1 MKIFVVGLNH
11 KSAPIDIREKL
22 AFDAAEINRALRRLK
37 NRFPEAEFVLLS
49 TCNRVEL
56 YCTTKASGGASRAD
70 LVELLAESR
79 GVTPDDFR
87 KFSYV
92 HEDEPAVWHLLTVA
106 SSLDSMVVGES
117 QIIAQVKES
126 YRLACSAKSTGKILN
141 RLFHCAFRTS
151 KKVHTNTLI
160 ATRRVSVAGVAVQLA
175 EQLFPNI
182 NSAKIVVIG
191 AGETGKLLVEH
202 FLHSNC
208 NDVTV
213 VNRSYDRGVE
223 MARRHQITAAP
234 WEQLDELLLRADI
247 VATAAATQNYLFNKA
262 SFKKI
267 MEQRSGRALLVI
279 DIAVP
284 RNFAPAINEI
294 ENVHLYSI
302 DDLTEVVQKNVKLR
316 EEDIKRASVIIEKK
330 VSEFMQ
336 WFSIRDIGPLVG
348 QMKQRF
354 HQIARNE
361 LQRFF
366 AEQEENHFLD
376 REAVEAVVERIINR
390 LAHGLIE
397 DINVVAKRH
406 GQEEAAK
413 LVNSIL
419 EKAEDLCVAAL
430 DEGLTKL

>member
-22 AFDAAEINRALRRLK
+22 AFDAAETNRALRRLK

-56 YCTTKASGGASRAD
+56 YCATKASGGASAAD

-92 HEDEPAVWHLLTVA
+92 HEDEPTVWHLLTVA

-182 NSAKIVVIG
+182 DSAKIVVIG

-202 FLHSNC
+202 FLHSSC
-208 NDVTV
+208 NDITV

-247 VATAAATQNYLFNKA
+247 VATAAATQDYLFNKA

-267 MEQRSGRALLVI
+267 MEQRSGRPLLVI
-279 DIAVP
+279 DIAMP
-284 RNFAPAINEI
+284 RNFAPVINEI

-316 EEDIKRASVIIEKK
+316 EEDIKRASVIIGKK

-336 WFSIRDIGPLVG
+336 WFDVRDIGPLVG
-348 QMKQRF
+348 QMKQHF

-366 AEQEENHFLD
+366 VEQEEIYFLD
-376 REAVEAVVERIINR
+376 REAVEAIVERIINR

-419 EKAEDLCVAAL
+419 ERAEDLCAAAL

>member
-22 AFDAAEINRALRRLK
+22 AFDAAETNRALRRLK

-56 YCTTKASGGASRAD
+56 YCATKTSGGASTAD
-70 LVELLAESR
+70 LAELLAESR

-92 HEDEPAVWHLLTVA
+92 YEDEPAVRHLLTVA

-182 NSAKIVVIG
+182 DSAKIAVIG

-247 VATAAATQNYLFNKA
+247 VATAAATQDYLFNKA

-267 MEQRSGRALLVI
+267 MEQRSGRVLLVI

-302 DDLTEVVQKNVKLR
+302 DDLTEVVQRNVKLR
-316 EEDIKRASVIIEKK
+316 EEDIKQASAIIGKK

-366 AEQEENHFLD
+366 AEQEENRFLD
-376 REAVEAVVERIINR
+376 REAVEAIVERIINR

-419 EKAEDLCVAAL
+419 EKAEDLCAAAL

>member
-22 AFDAAEINRALRRLK
+22 AFDAAETNRALRRLK
-37 NRFPEAEFVLLS
+37 DRFPEAEFVLLS

-56 YCTTKASGGASRAD
+56 YCATKTSGGASTAD

-92 HEDEPAVWHLLTVA
+92 HEDEPAVRHLLAVA

-126 YRLACSAKSTGKILN
+126 YRLACGAKSTGKILN

-182 NSAKIVVIG
+182 DSAKIVVIG

-208 NDVTV
+208 NDIKV

-247 VATAAATQNYLFNKA
+247 VATAATTQNYLFNKA

-302 DDLTEVVQKNVKLR
+302 DNLTEVVKKNVRLR
-316 EEDIKRASVIIEKK
+316 EEDIKQASAIIGKK
-330 VSEFMQ
+330 VNEFMQ

-354 HQIARNE
+354 HQIAQNE

-366 AEQEENHFLD
+366 VEQEENHFLD

-419 EKAEDLCVAAL
+419 EKAEDLCVTAL